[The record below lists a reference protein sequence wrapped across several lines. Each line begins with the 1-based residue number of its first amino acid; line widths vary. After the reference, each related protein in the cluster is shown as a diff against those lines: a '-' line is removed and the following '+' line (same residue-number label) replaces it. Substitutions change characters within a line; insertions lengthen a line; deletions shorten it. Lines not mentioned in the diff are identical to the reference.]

1 MLKTAFAMLAS
12 TLAMSGYNIVDT
24 YFVGQIGGAEPLAA
38 MGFTFPVVMFIGCI
52 FHGFGTGCMATMAQ
66 AVGRKDG
73 AEAKRLVTAGLQ
85 ILVLISLGLA
95 VIGVFTADYAFG
107 AMGAQ
112 GYTLEL
118 TKAYMNVWFIG
129 CVTSALNMEGNKLLV
144 SAGYPRI
151 SSGMTIFGMVINA
164 VLDPLMI
171 FGGETCHHHLLAHT
185 FGWLHPVINLV
196 MPLFH
201 GIGAQN
207 VRGAAIATV
216 ISQMIASAVILFIL
230 YKAHLLSFK
239 PMRLRPLVDAG
250 KVIFKYAIPATLGML
265 LFPISNYVTT
275 WITASFGDAV
285 VAGMS
290 ASQKLEMVAFVFPM
304 SFGITLMPLIAQNYG
319 ARLYSRVRFAF
330 KFAVSVAFIFLSIAA
345 LILLSFGHLI
355 VPRLTPEPSVQEV
368 MVKYMHIIPFGF
380 AALEITRFGGFA
392 LVGCGHPVQ
401 DTVLKAVRI
410 LGIMLPLYFIVYFTH
425 WQPGIYYARLLTDLL
440 GGTIF
445 VIAAWRMI
453 KRLPADGENV
463 PDVSG
468 TIKTPK

>member
-66 AVGRKDG
+66 AVGRNDG
-73 AEAKRLVTAGLQ
+73 EEAKRLVTAGLQ
-85 ILVLISLGLA
+85 ILVFISIVLA
-95 VIGVFTADYAFG
+95 VIGVITADHAFS
-107 AMGAQ
+107 AMGAR

-118 TKAYMNVWFIG
+118 TKSYMNVWFIG
-129 CVTSALNMEGNKLLV
+129 CATSALNMEGNKLLV

-151 SSGMTIFGMVINA
+151 SSGMTILGMVINA
-164 VLDPLMI
+164 LLDPLMI
-171 FGGETCHHHLLAHT
+171 FGGGTCHHHILQHT
-185 FGWLHPVINLV
+185 PGWIHPLVDIV

-201 GIGAQN
+201 GFAAQN

-216 ISQMIASAVILFIL
+216 ISQMIASIIILFIL

-239 PMRLRPLVDAG
+239 PMKLRQLADAG
-250 KVIFKYAIPATLGML
+250 RIIFRYAIPAILGML

-275 WITASFGDAV
+275 WITAKFGDAV

-290 ASQKLEMVAFVFPM
+290 AAQKLEGVAFIFPM

-319 ARLYSRVRFAF
+319 AKLYSRVRFAF

-345 LILLSFGHLI
+345 ILLLVFAWRI
-355 VPRLTPEPSVQEV
+355 VPYITPEPSVQEV

-380 AALEITRFGGFA
+380 AMLEITRFGGFA

-401 DTVLKAVRI
+401 DTILKAVRI
-410 LGIMLPLYFIVYFTH
+410 LGIMIPLYLVVYFTH
-425 WQPGIYYARLLTDLL
+425 WQPGIYYARLLTDIL
-440 GGTIF
+440 GGIIF
-445 VIAAWRMI
+445 VTAAWRMI
-453 KRLPADGENV
+453 SRLPADGE
-463 PDVSG
+463 PAA
-468 TIKTPK
+468 